1 MMMMREQRT
10 RGSWFRSYLFTPTQA
25 PSLNTNVSQPMDSDP
40 ILSGEAISSG
50 SQKNSMNL
58 FIAKPQYFDKCIK
71 ISIFVCKY
79 NDF

>member
-1 MMMMREQRT
+1 
-10 RGSWFRSYLFTPTQA
+10 
-25 PSLNTNVSQPMDSDP
+25 MDSDP

-79 NDF
+79 NVFWHCNNVSLAVMLYLVKITPPESISQ